1 MTITQKGLLFLRDT
15 QMTSGRSSKD
25 ELVLSQIAN
34 RDNPKDTL
42 VQIMTPGAIR
52 ASLSRLKR
60 KGLVV

>member
-1 MTITQKGLLFLRDT
+1 
-15 QMTSGRSSKD
+15 MTSGRSSKD